1 MFIYAVLDSKN
12 VVVRIEEFEEQIE
25 ANGYVQIE
33 TYDSSLIGKWYN
45 PNTQAFQVPPA
56 YVIAE
61 TSTDDICYKQ
71 EDRWLNDVLDSKAE
85 SDHIHS
91 DYVDSQTVTQLLA
104 GKSDSNHNHNTDY
117 ASIEHTHS
125 QYATMTDINTALSG
139 KSDTDH
145 THSQYATISDM
156 NSALSGKSDTSHVHS
171 DYVTASTLATALSGK
186 SDTSHTH
193 SNYVTSSTLT
203 SSLSGKSDTSHTHSN
218 YSPTT
223 HTHTPSSIGAAT
235 SSHTHSNY
243 SPTTHTHTAISN
255 DLNVAGVVRCN
266 GNQMLYTT
274 SSTATIGTNNLNTV
288 IAASDS
294 TTINGSKLYT
304 GNIYCRNTGGFDIGA
319 TSNRFKNIYLTN
331 SPNVSSDARLKE
343 DIHSYDSKKLANF
356 IDKIEIVDYKYLNDP
371 QERIGV
377 IAQQLIHIDEDV
389 AKYFVEKEESAN
401 GYLSV
406 KPADLVFPLIC
417 AVQELKKEIE
427 ELKK

>member
-1 MFIYAVLDSKN
+1 MYIYAVLDNNN
-12 VVVRIEEFEEQIE
+12 VVIRIEEFEEQIE

-33 TYDSSLIGKWYN
+33 SYDSSLIGKWYN
-45 PNTQAFQVPPA
+45 PSTQTFQEPPA

-71 EDRWLNDVLDSKAE
+71 EDRWLNDVLDGKAE

-91 DYVDSQTVTQLLA
+91 DYIDSQTLADLLED
-104 GKSDSNHNHNTDY
+104 KSDIIHNHDTDY
-117 ASIEHTHS
+117 AS
-125 QYATMTDINTALSG
+125 M
-139 KSDTDH
+139 DH
-145 THSQYATISDM
+145 THSQYATITDM
-156 NSALSGKSDTSHVHS
+156 NTALSYKSDTDHTHNQYATTTDMNTALSGKSDTSHVHS
-171 DYVTASTLATALSGK
+171 DYVTASTLATALIGK

-203 SSLSGKSDTSHTHSN
+203 TSLNGKSDTSHTHSN

-223 HTHTPSSIGAAT
+223 HTHTPASIGAAT

-243 SPTTHTHTAISN
+243 SPTTHTHTTLSN
-255 DLNVAGVVRCN
+255 DLNVTGVIRCN

-274 SSTATIGTNNLNTV
+274 SSMATIGTNNLSTV
-288 IAASDS
+288 IASSDS

-331 SPNVSSDARLKE
+331 SPNVSSDKRLKE
-343 DIHSYDSKKLANF
+343 DIQASDKEKLANF
-356 IDKIEIVDYKYLNDP
+356 IDNIEIVDYKYKDDP

-377 IAQQLIHIDEDV
+377 IAQQLINIDEDV
-389 AKYFVEKEESAN
+389 ATYFVEKEGSED